1 MLAFLSFVQISQVT
15 RAQAKH
21 TDEKH
26 DVFDLFASEVE
37 ISSVK

>member
-15 RAQAKH
+15 RAQAKR

-26 DVFDLFASEVE
+26 DVFHLFASEVE
-37 ISSVK
+37 IYSVK